1 MIGKELQMELQYYP
15 IISDKVF
22 LLSNIIPSSEK
33 QEQESLVNTSLLIY
47 NLNLRRKN
55 KKLNKFNNEL
65 HEQIQSHLNNFI
77 SNHRGGKADIHT
89 VETISRN
96 MAEYEVDAIAASQT
110 LDIENKE
117 ALQQIDKEAS
127 LNKSNDPDK

>member
-77 SNHRGGKADIHT
+77 PNHRGGKVDIHT

-96 MAEYEVDAIAASQT
+96 MAECEVDAIAASQT